1 MTTPRLAAL
10 AQPEPYSTS
19 GARLTR
25 RALLL
30 WGAGAATLGA
40 AGIGAG
46 QAFADQWLE
55 LSDDLGAPIPNLRT
69 PSELD
74 PFQLPGVLW
83 FGPTAP
89 DVTLFEFADYNCSV
103 CKQAAPQL
111 DALVRGTSGLR
122 LGFIHNPI
130 LSPQSRE
137 AARVAM
143 LVCGLPGHRRPT
155 RSTVSFSLCGRR
167 ERRARAVCG
176 ERVRRRRG
184 ASQRRNDKAGGRRA
198 SAQEKLANAIGFSV
212 TPSYVLNGIG
222 LFGHP
227 GPKALAKM
235 VQSVK
240 DCDALICA

>member
-1 MTTPRLAAL
+1 MKCWQAAL
-10 AQPEPYSTS
+10 SQPRPEANS
-19 GARLTR
+19 GARHTR

-30 WGAGAATLGA
+30 FCGAATMFGA
-40 AGIGAG
+40 SDASAE
-46 QAFADQWLE
+46 QWLE
-55 LSDDLGAPIPNLRT
+55 LNDDLGKPIPNLRT

-74 PFQLPGVLW
+74 PFRLPGVLW

-89 DVTLFEFADYNCSV
+89 DVTLFEFADYNCAI

-111 DALVRGTSGLR
+111 DALVRETSGLR
-122 LGFIHNPI
+122 LGFVHNPI

-143 LVCGLPGHRRPT
+143 LVLRVAGPQKAYALT
-155 RSTVSFSLCGRR
+155 RELFAMRGVVNG
-167 ERRARAVCG
+167 ARAQSAAAAMGVD
-176 ERVRRRRG
+176 VTQAG
-184 ASQRRNDKAGGRRA
+184 AEMTRQADDALA
-198 SAQEKLANAIGFSV
+198 AQEKLANAIGFSV

-227 GPKALAKM
+227 GPKAIAKM

-240 DCDALICA
+240 DCDALICS

>member
-1 MTTPRLAAL
+1 MPRLAAL
-10 AQPEPYSTS
+10 AQPEPQETI

-30 WGAGAATLGA
+30 CGAGAAMLGT
-40 AGIGAG
+40 AGVSAG
-46 QAFADQWLE
+46 RASAEQWLE
-55 LSDDLGAPIPNLRT
+55 LNDDLGAPITNLRT

-111 DALVRGTSGLR
+111 DTLVRETIGLR

-137 AARVAM
+137 AARIAM
-143 LVCGLPGHRRPT
+143 LVLRVAGPQTAYALHRELFAMRG
-155 RSTVSFSLCGRR
+155 VVNG
-167 ERRARAVCG
+167 ARAQAAAAAMGVDL
-176 ERVRRRRG
+176 
-184 ASQRRNDKAGGRRA
+184 ARA
-198 SAQEKLANAIGFSV
+198 DPAMTRQADDALSAQEKLANAIGFSV